1 MLNAELN
8 HNPYLLQTSVKFNG
22 QAPRINSQVEKY
34 EGATLKD
41 WIDHVPEIYH
51 DEMNGYDF
59 DLSFTG
65 TKSDF
70 ESLQR
75 TFAAAGITQGM
86 VRLFHKNELEDSE
99 TKSRYIDQLIHWLR
113 NNPNRKFDF
122 NAFFEQYEEL
132 FEGAYPYIII
142 NGHATEP
149 IHPQVSAELIKNAD
163 ELQNTVLTDTPILF
177 FIDPKSTKQFR
188 EDLVR
193 VMNRRDVKHNQL
205 FFMIH
210 PQLKAEQ
217 VKRVIIDLGVGNPQI
232 VSSYGDESILMYLR
246 DYPITEY
253 VREVIS
259 VFEERATDI
268 SAVLEVENTESVIQN
283 AEIHAVI
290 DSIEEQLR
298 RLKESDLFFT
308 ERDNFTVGS
317 VFEILLDD
325 IRSKVEQWRNRKTKV
340 VGDDE
345 CDRAA
350 SEYNNEISKF
360 ITAFNLA
367 LRDAYKSIE
376 MEIRGDFIEQYKR
389 QGMDLSFNPAE
400 VVAQEESIVLPI
412 SLTETFV
419 AMKEVTFEEKNDLMT
434 FLRFSGSKE
443 EKELVRVVTC
453 YYAQWRKKA
462 LEDVLPMV
470 SEVIRQNTEK
480 LAEYY
485 DKLAEAFHK
494 HLSSL
499 IEMQETEK
507 DKVSSQLSD
516 DERKLQ
522 EDNDWFAEFKEQ
534 LTHIER
540 G

>member
-1 MLNAELN
+1 M
-8 HNPYLLQTSVKFNG
+8 
-22 QAPRINSQVEKY
+22 
-34 EGATLKD
+34 KD

-75 TFAAAGITQGM
+75 TFAAAGITQDM

-99 TKSRYIDQLIHWLR
+99 TKSRSIDHLIQWLR

-142 NGHATEP
+142 NGHATET

-177 FIDPKSTKQFR
+177 FIDSKSTKQFR
-188 EDLVR
+188 EDLVL
-193 VMNRRDVKHNQL
+193 VMNRRDVKQNQL

-210 PQLKAEQ
+210 PQLKVEQ
-217 VKRVIIDLGVGNPQI
+217 VKRVIIDLGVENPQI
-232 VSSYGDESILMYLR
+232 VSSCGDESILMYLR

-268 SAVLEVENTESVIQN
+268 SAVLEAENAESEIQN

-290 DSIEEQLR
+290 DGIEEQLR
-298 RLKESDLFFT
+298 RLKDSDLFFT
-308 ERDNFTVGS
+308 ERDNFTVGG
-317 VFEILLDD
+317 VFDALLDD
-325 IRSKVEQWRNRKTKV
+325 LRNKVEQWRNRKTKV

-350 SEYNNEISKF
+350 SEYNNEISKI

-400 VVAQEESIVLPI
+400 VVAQDVSTVQPV
-412 SLTETFV
+412 SLTDTFV
-419 AMKEVTFEEKNDLMT
+419 AMKEVAFEEKNDLMA

-494 HLSSL
+494 QLSSL

-507 DKVSSQLSD
+507 DKVSYQLSD